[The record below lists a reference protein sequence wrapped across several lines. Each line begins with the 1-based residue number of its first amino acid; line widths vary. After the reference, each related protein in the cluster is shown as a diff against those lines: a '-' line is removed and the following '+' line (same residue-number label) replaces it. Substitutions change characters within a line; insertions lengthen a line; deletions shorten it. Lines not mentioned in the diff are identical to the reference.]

1 MSNREKLWYTQ
12 PAKEWVEALPIGN
25 GRLGGMIFGQVQEE
39 KIQLNEDSIWYG
51 GPKKGLNPDGPRY
64 LDQIRE
70 HLFAE
75 NVEEATRLTRL
86 ALFSTPK
93 YYNPYQPLG
102 DLRLHFHG
110 QQGHVEAYRRELDLN
125 QAIARTTYK
134 INGVTYQRVM
144 YASYP
149 DQLLIIRLECD
160 KPGMLNFSANLNRR
174 PYEGESGS
182 ESSDRIWMSG
192 ECGKDGVE
200 YACMVKARSVDGH
213 ISVIG
218 DYLSVEGASSVTL
231 MLSAAS
237 TFREADPMATCR
249 RQLDEADRF
258 ADSELELRHIEDYH
272 ALYDRVELRLTE
284 QDQLDAIA
292 TDVRLNLLQESSERE
307 DTGLMELYFHYGRY
321 LLIASSRPGCLP
333 ANLQGIWNE
342 SFTPPWESKYTININ
357 TQMNYWPAEVCGL
370 TECHEP
376 LFDHIECMQ
385 PSGRETARELYG
397 CSGFVAHH
405 NTNIWGET
413 RPEGLFPTCVIWPMG
428 AAWLSL
434 HLWERFRF
442 TADMDFLRHKAY
454 PILKEAAAFFVDYL
468 VESPDGR
475 LVSGPSVSPENAYLL
490 PDGTKGAIC
499 MGPSMDSQIIY
510 ELFEACK
517 QSSLYLEVD
526 VELYKRLSDLQ
537 ERLPQPEIGKHGQ
550 IMEWLEDYEEADPG
564 HRHISQLF
572 ALHPGTQISP
582 NRTPELAKAAAA
594 TLQRRLAHGGGHTGW
609 SSAWIVNMLAR
620 LEDGEQSYAHLKH
633 MLRKS
638 TYLNLFDA
646 HPPFQIDGNFGATAG
661 IAEML
666 LQSHAGELA
675 LLPAL
680 PSAWPDGQAAGLR
693 GRGGYIVN
701 LTWRSGKLSKAD
713 IHATRSGLCRVRTA
727 HAVTVRCG
735 GDDILVSDGQQ
746 LVEFA
751 VEAGKTYELYC
762 EIQFS

>member
-1 MSNREKLWYTQ
+1 MSNRKKLWYSQ

-25 GRLGGMIFGQVQEE
+25 GRLGGMIFGHVQEE

-51 GPKKGLNPDGPRY
+51 GPKQGLNPDGFRY
-64 LDQIRE
+64 LGEIRE

-102 DLRLHFHG
+102 DLRLYFHG
-110 QQGHVEAYRRELDLN
+110 QQGHVEDYRRELDLN

-134 INGVTYQRVM
+134 INGVTYRREM

-149 DQLLIIRLECD
+149 DQLLIIRLACD
-160 KPGMLNFSANLNRR
+160 SPGMLNLSAGLNRR

-192 ECGKDGVE
+192 ECGKHGVD
-200 YACMVKARSVDGH
+200 YACMVQARSADGR

-218 DYLSVEGASSVTL
+218 DFLSVEGASSVTL
-231 MLSAAS
+231 MLAAAS
-237 TFREADPMATCR
+237 TFREADPMAACR
-249 RQLDEADRF
+249 YQLDEAGRF
-258 ADSELELRHIEDYH
+258 TDSELELRHTEDYRT
-272 ALYDRVELRLTE
+272 LYDRVELRLTN
-284 QDQLDAIA
+284 QDPFDAIA
-292 TDVRLNLLQESSERE
+292 TDVRLKRLQEPGEAE
-307 DTGLMELYFHYGRY
+307 DIGMMELYFHYGRY

-333 ANLQGIWNE
+333 ANLQGIWND

-376 LFDHIECMQ
+376 LFDHIERMQ
-385 PSGRETARELYG
+385 ASGRETARELYG

-442 TADMDFLRHKAY
+442 TQDMDFLRQKAY

-468 VESPDGR
+468 AELPDGR
-475 LVSGPSVSPENAYLL
+475 LVTGPSVSPENVYVL

-499 MGPSMDSQIIY
+499 MGPAMDSQIIY
-510 ELFEACK
+510 ELFEACRL
-517 QSSLYLEVD
+517 SSMYLEID
-526 VELYKRLSDLQ
+526 VELRSRLSGLQ
-537 ERLPQPEIGKHGQ
+537 ERLPQTQIGKHGQ

-620 LEDGEQSYAHLKH
+620 LEEGEQSYAHLQH

-680 PSAWPDGQAAGLR
+680 PFAWPDGQVTGLR
-693 GRGGYIVN
+693 ARGGYIVDV
-701 LTWRSGKLSKAD
+701 TWRSGELSRAA
-713 IHATRSGLCRVRTA
+713 IQATRGGLCQVRTVDSVA
-727 HAVTVRCG
+727 VRCG
-735 GDDILVSDGQQ
+735 EDDIPASGGQR
-746 LVEFA
+746 VIAFS

-762 EIQFS
+762 ENQFS